1 MAHVKRSLILA
12 ACLVFTGCAGDDGA
26 QLVLD
31 LDNDLTDSKKFF
43 DAPWPS
49 DVRVDA
55 DGHPIVDGWPTR
67 DSFLFDQLRVSA
79 KERRGFPV
87 LPVAWFQFTKPVATR
102 AAETTIA
109 ADVGSEILLI
119 DIDTASPERGR
130 LFPTVARTMV
140 TDDYLPPNVLAVAP
154 RPGFILAPKR
164 TYAFV
169 VMRKANDAGGKL
181 LSVAPA
187 MRDLAAGRTP
197 SGKNGAAA
205 AQKYAPLFDTT
216 QMLGIHAEDI
226 AAATPF
232 TTGDVVQETFDIS
245 TGIVARNPAVIHDLV
260 IDPDDGAQHDRFCE
274 LIGKIRLPQF
284 QKGLPPFDQDG
295 SFEFGSDGLP
305 ILQRMEE
312 VPITVTLPKL
322 AEMPAAGYPLAVY
335 FHGSGGLSSQV
346 VDRGKREMGEMEPKK
361 GEGPSFVL
369 APHGFATAGSAHPV
383 NPERVPGATETQY
396 LNFNNLA
403 SFRDI
408 FRQGVIEQRLYME
421 ALRTLEVPPSLVTA
435 CNMPALPAGAT
446 AYKFDPGALVA
457 MGQSMGGMYT
467 NLVGAVEPRVRAV
480 VPTGAGGFW
489 NLFITV
495 TSLIPNGTQLLAAVL
510 AIDRSEVTFMHPGL
524 VLLETAW
531 EPAEPLAYMPR
542 LAHRPLMGHPVRPVY
557 EPVGKD
563 DSYFPTTLYD
573 AIALAYDHQ
582 QAGEV
587 VWPSMQ
593 EALALDGRSGLV
605 PYPVSD
611 NRTSLAGGKY
621 TGAVVQ
627 YLGDGY
633 SDPHSIF
640 AQLDAVK
647 FQYGCF
653 LETFIKTG
661 TAVIAAPMPLGTA
674 CPQP

>member
-1 MAHVKRSLILA
+1 MARVKRSLILA
-12 ACLVFTGCAGDDGA
+12 ACLAYTGCAGDDGA
-26 QLVLD
+26 QLVFD
-31 LDNDLTDSKKFF
+31 LDADLTQSARFF

-49 DVRVDA
+49 DVRVDGN
-55 DGHPIVDGWPTR
+55 GHPIVDGWPTR
-67 DSFLFDQLRVSA
+67 DSILFEQLRESA

-87 LPVAWFQFTKPVATR
+87 LPVAWFQFTKPVASR
-102 AAETTIA
+102 ALETIIPAE
-109 ADVGSEILLI
+109 VGSEILLV
-119 DIDTASPERGR
+119 DIDPASPERGR
-130 LFPTVARTMV
+130 LLPTVARTMV
-140 TDDYLPPNVLAVAP
+140 TDDYLPANVLAVAP

-164 TYAFV
+164 SYAFV
-169 VMRKANDAGGKL
+169 VMRKANDVGGRPL
-181 LSVAPA
+181 AVSST

-197 SGKNGAAA
+197 SGKSGAVA
-205 AQKYAPLFDTT
+205 KTTYAPLFATM
-216 QMLGIHAEDI
+216 QMLGVQAGDI

-232 TTGDVVQETFDIS
+232 TTGDVVQETFEIS
-245 TGIVARNPAVIHDLV
+245 SGILTRNPATIHDLV

-274 LIGKIRLPQF
+274 LIGKITLPQF

-322 AEMPAAGYPLAVY
+322 ATMPAAGYPLAVY

-346 VDRGKREMGEMEPKK
+346 VDRGKLEMGAAGPKK
-361 GEGPSFVL
+361 GEGPAFVL
-369 APHGFATAGSAHPV
+369 APHGFAAAGSAHPV

-408 FRQGVIEQRLYME
+408 FRQGVVEQRLYME
-421 ALRTLEVPPSLVTA
+421 ALRTLEISPSLVAA

-446 AYKFDPGALVA
+446 AYKFDPDALVA

-510 AIDRSEVTFMHPGL
+510 AIDRSEVSFVHPGL
-524 VLLETAW
+524 ALLETAW

-542 LAHRPLMGHPVRPVY
+542 LAHRPLAGHPVRPVY

-582 QAGEV
+582 EAGEV
-587 VWPSMQ
+587 VWPTMQ
-593 EALALDGRSGLV
+593 DALALDGRSGLV
-605 PYPVSD
+605 AYPVVD
-611 NRTSLAGGKY
+611 NRTSLAGGKF

-627 YLGDGY
+627 YNGDGY

-647 FQYGCF
+647 YQYGCF

-661 TAVIAAPMPLGTA
+661 TAVVAAPMPLGTP